1 MSDPLS
7 SLISTFHAA
16 ATLIEQFQENGG
28 GPQRLQTVL
37 LEMFTIKDS
46 SLGNHSFLEFIG
58 LPPHPPSSAPPP
70 APSPQEELQLLHTS
84 FDAAFASLAGQVKEL
99 TAKVNSSGPP
109 PQVATA
115 KKPSAQPPSKPH
127 AQPPTSPAP
136 TPASR
141 PAPPS
146 FASVVKAPA
155 QPSLV
160 MALCPSTPG
169 ADVPLA
175 IRRSPQEV
183 VTHLNA
189 ELTDAHHP
197 VTLSAA

>member
-1 MSDPLS
+1 MRIPTMTLSHLSLLPPPSHVSDPLS
-7 SLISTFHAA
+7 SLISTFHTA
-16 ATLIEQFQENGG
+16 ATLIEQFRDNSDGSL
-28 GPQRLQTVL
+28 RLQTML
-37 LEMFTIKDS
+37 LEMISAKDS
-46 SLGNHSFLEFIG
+46 SLGTHSFLEFIR

-70 APSPQEELQLLHTS
+70 APSPQEELQLLCTS
-84 FDAAFASLAGQVKEL
+84 FDAAFTSLAGQVKEL

-136 TPASR
+136 TPASH

-146 FASVVKAPA
+146 FASVVKAPV

-175 IRRSPQEV
+175 
-183 VTHLNA
+183 TH
-189 ELTDAHHP
+189 
-197 VTLSAA
+197 